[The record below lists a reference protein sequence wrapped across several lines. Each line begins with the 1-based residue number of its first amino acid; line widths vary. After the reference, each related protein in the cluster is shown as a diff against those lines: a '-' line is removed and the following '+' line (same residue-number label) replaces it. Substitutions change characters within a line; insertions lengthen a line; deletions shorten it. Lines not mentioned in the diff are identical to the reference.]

1 MGFGT
6 VTRLFLKCKSFVTNL
21 LRLCYEIRFEMD
33 TGLYQA
39 GRLRLR

>member
-6 VTRLFLKCKSFVTNL
+6 VTQLFLKCNSFVTDL
-21 LRLCYEIRFEMD
+21 LRRCYEIRFEMD